1 MSFIDFYKNLFTLE
15 GKVAMVAGG
24 AGGIG
29 SAIAEGLAAFG
40 ARIAITDIPSRQD
53 HANHLV
59 RRLTDNGVDASF
71 FSMDICETCSL
82 HSLVDE
88 VAAKMGVP
96 DILINSIGTHKETA
110 AKDVAE
116 DEWDRIMDVNLK
128 GAFFLSQAVTQAQ
141 IARGGGGKHIHIT
154 SVRSVLALRGRG
166 YAAYCSSKGGLSLM
180 VKQLAMEWAEY
191 CINVNAIGPTF
202 TRTELVKNYL
212 EDPNFY
218 NPLIAR
224 IPLGRICEPHDI
236 AALAIYL
243 SSPAADFVTGQ
254 NFLLDGGL
262 SASQ

>member
-1 MSFIDFYKNLFTLE
+1 MSFIDFYKNLFTLN

-24 AGGIG
+24 TGGIG
-29 SAIAEGLAAFG
+29 HAIAEGLAAFG
-40 ARIAITDIPSRQD
+40 ARIAITDTTARQEYGEIMVSQLSD
-53 HANHLV
+53 K
-59 RRLTDNGVDASF
+59 GVDAQY
-71 FSMDICETCSL
+71 FSMDICQTCSL
-82 HSLVDE
+82 HSLVDSI
-88 VAAKMGVP
+88 AAKMGVP
-96 DILINSIGTHKETA
+96 DILINAIGTHKETA

-202 TRTELVKNYL
+202 TRTDLVKNYL

-218 NPLIAR
+218 NPLVAR

-236 AALAIYL
+236 AALAVYL
-243 SSPAADFVTGQ
+243 ASPAADFVTGQ